1 MLKPTAN
8 YRMTKQTKR
17 SLANEVNPVK
27 RAEIKNLMIQAE
39 LNSMIRVKDKKT
51 RNESDISVSE

>member
-1 MLKPTAN
+1 
-8 YRMTKQTKR
+8 MTKQTKR